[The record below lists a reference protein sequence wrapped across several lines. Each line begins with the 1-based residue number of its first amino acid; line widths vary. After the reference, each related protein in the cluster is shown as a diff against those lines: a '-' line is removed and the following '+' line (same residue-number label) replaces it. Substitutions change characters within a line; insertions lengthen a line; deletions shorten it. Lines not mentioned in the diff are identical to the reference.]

1 MEMPKRVKNA
11 KKCKG
16 EANVLKAEGKTIK
29 GYPSHY
35 SPPVHLG
42 DILRSPIPSSAK

>member
-16 EANVLKAEGKTIK
+16 KANVLKAEGKTIR
-29 GYPSHY
+29 GHPSHC
-35 SPPVHLG
+35 S
-42 DILRSPIPSSAK
+42 PSSSR